1 MRARSSCWVT
11 RSVKL
16 ITAHLPGKPAPAAGV
31 CLPKFRAASSRSRTS
46 WSPTSSKR
54 RYQRPTA
61 AKYAGVKGAHHF
73 IHLGPYLGAGFRRA
87 HRDRRHHP
95 GGPLLP
101 DRPYRRHQRGT
112 RGKPVVD
119 HDRRAVFERRGRALA
134 AIRTLTPRQ
143 FPGLLR
149 CNHVDGIRARM
160 EELDN
165 VRVKDT
171 HATGGDGA
179 QRQLFMPR
187 HAELADDQ
195 AVQGRVQRPCDLE
208 GNGDAATRQAKDQQI
223 APVLIVG

>member
-1 MRARSSCWVT
+1 
-11 RSVKL
+11 
-16 ITAHLPGKPAPAAGV
+16 
-31 CLPKFRAASSRSRTS
+31 
-46 WSPTSSKR
+46 
-54 RYQRPTA
+54 
-61 AKYAGVKGAHHF
+61 
-73 IHLGPYLGAGFRRA
+73 
-87 HRDRRHHP
+87 
-95 GGPLLP
+95 
-101 DRPYRRHQRGT
+101 
-112 RGKPVVD
+112 
-119 HDRRAVFERRGRALA
+119 
-134 AIRTLTPRQ
+134 
-143 FPGLLR
+143 
-149 CNHVDGIRARM
+149 M